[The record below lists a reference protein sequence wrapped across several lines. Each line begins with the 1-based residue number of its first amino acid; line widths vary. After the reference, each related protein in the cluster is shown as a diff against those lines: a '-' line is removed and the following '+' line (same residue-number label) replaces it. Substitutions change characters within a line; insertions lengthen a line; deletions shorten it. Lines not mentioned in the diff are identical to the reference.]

1 MVFPL
6 VLNITI
12 LLLTSEME
20 IRFNLFR
27 INNFGG

>member
-12 LLLTSEME
+12 ALLTSERE
-20 IRFNLFR
+20 IGFNLFP